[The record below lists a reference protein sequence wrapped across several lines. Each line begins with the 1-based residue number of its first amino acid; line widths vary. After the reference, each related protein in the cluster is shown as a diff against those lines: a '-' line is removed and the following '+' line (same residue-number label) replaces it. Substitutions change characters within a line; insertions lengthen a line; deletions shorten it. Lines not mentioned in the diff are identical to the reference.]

1 MVAGRSLIVYVLR
14 FELTDGLGV
23 KQDFLTLPGQ
33 DTIVRLSIALMESV
47 GPIRKEGVWCPL

>member
-1 MVAGRSLIVYVLR
+1 M
-14 FELTDGLGV
+14 DGLGV
-23 KQDFLTLPGQ
+23 KQEFLKLPGQ